1 MEGFVDYQKLP
12 ERIASVDINLAPLTD
27 TIFNRAKSE
36 NKWVEA
42 ALVQTVTAASNLGAF
57 AEMVQDGEDGVL
69 CRDEAEWLEKLQWL
83 IDDEP
88 ARKAIAGRAYG
99 RCSRECVTIFHATG
113 ICEWVER
120 HWNLR
125 CAFVLPAME
134 ISGGD
139 VYKRQV
145 GGFGIHY
152 PYPDC
157 NLLDKRDLDG
167 HFKGFG
173 ETNTIFH
180 LDDPERYEREEGYRH
195 YLAFFSDNNSCIRRD
210 IFEKYPYEDV
220 NFAEDQIWARKMIEL
235 GFKKVYCPYAPVYHS
250 HNFKLRTY
258 FKRY

>member
-1 MEGFVDYQKLP
+1 M
-12 ERIASVDINLAPLTD
+12 DINLAPLTD

-134 ISGGD
+134 ISGGIR
-139 VYKRQV
+139 VALLHAEMLVKAGAQV
-145 GGFGIHY
+145 SLFTLEGGGVV
-152 PYPDC
+152 
-157 NLLDKRDLDG
+157 
-167 HFKGFG
+167 
-173 ETNTIFH
+173 
-180 LDDPERYEREEGYRH
+180 
-195 YLAFFSDNNSCIRRD
+195 S
-210 IFEKYPYEDV
+210 
-220 NFAEDQIWARKMIEL
+220 
-235 GFKKVYCPYAPVYHS
+235 
-250 HNFKLRTY
+250 
-258 FKRY
+258 